1 MKGVLKLDGI
11 SFAKGEEINDKHL
24 EILQNWKKVSILL
37 SDTID
42 QLRTAR
48 TNAIKDKNRH
58 KSLLIKYK
66 NNYEQC
72 KKQLDKSLLKNEQMQ
87 QLADQGK
94 HYHEYCDKISSIAV
108 SMKDSLDQV
117 KDRHQ
122 KIDTLEQKL
131 NEAEKEYQSINH
143 QDIKNHHNLALSQKK
158 ASYILSLIQK
168 IDEHKAETESLILKY
183 HNLKEELMGFNS
195 DTNQS
200 LQIIFEQLNEFNL
213 INKSDKVALNAVTL
227 SNNLSVLINE
237 NINDNNYANSD
248 EETEIDDC
256 SKNDIDSFELL
267 QSQINSGLVNL
278 EPGDKISDQEN
289 DSEDIQ
295 SEDSDY
301 YKEDLIKTSDL
312 VVELSN
318 NRTVANILDQVESK
332 L

>member
-58 KSLLIKYK
+58 KSLLIRYK

-72 KKQLDKSLLKNEQMQ
+72 KKQLDKYLLENEKMQ
-87 QLADQGK
+87 QLADQGN
-94 HYHEYCDKISSIAV
+94 HYQEYCAKISNIAS
-108 SMKDSLDQV
+108 SMKECLDQV
-117 KDRHQ
+117 KDRYQ

-143 QDIKNHHNLALSQKK
+143 QDIKNHHNLALSQNK
-158 ASYILSLIQK
+158 ASYILHLIQE
-168 IDEHKAETESLILKY
+168 IDEHKAKTESLILNY
-183 HNLKEELMGFNS
+183 HKLKEELINFNS

-200 LQIIFEQLNEFNL
+200 LQIIFEQLYEFDL
-213 INKSDKVALNAVTL
+213 INKSEKVALNALTL

-256 SKNDIDSFELL
+256 SRNDSFEIL
-267 QSQINSGLVNL
+267 QSQIKSGLINL
-278 EPGDKISDQEN
+278 ESGDNISDQE
-289 DSEDIQ
+289 IQ

-301 YKEDLIKTSDL
+301 YKDDLTKTSDL
-312 VVELSN
+312 VEELSN
-318 NRTVANILDQVESK
+318 NKTVANILDQVENQ

>member
-72 KKQLDKSLLKNEQMQ
+72 KKQLDKSLSKNKQMQ

-94 HYHEYCDKISSIAV
+94 HYHEYCDKISSISV
-108 SMKDSLDQV
+108 SMKDCLDQV

-158 ASYILSLIQK
+158 ASYILNLIQQ
-168 IDEHKAETESLILKY
+168 IDEHKAQTETLILKY
-183 HNLKEELMGFNS
+183 QNLKEELMSFNS

-200 LQIIFEQLNEFNL
+200 LQIIFEQLNEFDL

-237 NINDNNYANSD
+237 NINDNKYANSD

-256 SKNDIDSFELL
+256 SINDIDSFELL

-278 EPGDKISDQEN
+278 ESGDKISDQEN
-289 DSEDIQ
+289 DSED
-295 SEDSDY
+295 SDY
-301 YKEDLIKTSDL
+301 YKDDLTKTSDL
-312 VVELSN
+312 VEELSN
-318 NRTVANILDQVESK
+318 NRTVANILDQVENQ